1 MKKKGY
7 PWVVFFL
14 VFALLVTAC
23 GGSGNNDGSSGG
35 GSGNSG
41 ADSQASDPGSPGGSS
56 SGGSSSGGE
65 KITLRVGTWEG
76 GDGLALQ
83 QKIAENYMNEH
94 PNVTIEIEAVPDQ
107 YGTKILTQIAS
118 GEAPDIFQIGDG
130 DVRMFMEKGALL
142 DLTAFIEGEN
152 GIDLNDYYTSVLDVG
167 KVDGKYYT
175 MPKDYSNLAVYYNK
189 KLFDEAG
196 VPYPQ
201 NGWTWEDFRETAVKL
216 TKKDGDRI
224 TQWGANLP
232 GTWQRAIL
240 PLIHS
245 YGGSVISPDGE
256 SFEGYLNSD
265 GTVKALEFY
274 RDMYF
279 KDKLAPSTVDAEA
292 YQGVDLF
299 QAGITAMTIT
309 GRWPVMN
316 YKADPNLDFGVVQM
330 PVGPEGPANTLCYA
344 GFGIYSKTK
353 HPEAA
358 WDYLKYLTGEPG
370 QTLMAEYAFTA
381 VIPVAEKLG
390 QANDEHL
397 KPFLDDLQ
405 YVKEFPEKTSHLF
418 GKSGG
423 PAWGTVMEKMML
435 ESGNID
441 IKAELDAAAAEAEK
455 LLAQAKAE
463 EQ

>member
-1 MKKKGY
+1 MNRKGY
-7 PWVVFFL
+7 LWVV
-14 VFALLVTAC
+14 ALLILAMLAAAC
-23 GGSGNNDGSSGG
+23 SSSGG
-35 GSGNSG
+35 GGGS
-41 ADSQASDPGSPGGSS
+41 GSPSGSSGSS
-56 SGGSSSGGE
+56 SSSGSGSGSSSSSD
-65 KITLRVGTWEG
+65 KKVTLRLGTWEG
-76 GDGLALQ
+76 GSGLELQ
-83 QKIAENYMNEH
+83 QKIAQNYMAEH

-118 GEAPDIFQIGDG
+118 GDAPDIFQIGDG

-142 DLTAFIEGEN
+142 DLTPFIEGSN

-175 MPKDYSNLAVYYNK
+175 MPKDYSNVAVYYNK
-189 KLFDEAG
+189 KLFDEAN

-201 NGWTWEDFRETAVKL
+201 PGWTWDDFRETALKL
-216 TKKDGDRI
+216 TKREGDRI

-232 GTWQRAIL
+232 GSWLRAML
-240 PLIHS
+240 PLINS

-256 SFEGYLNSD
+256 KFVGYMNSEE
-265 GTVKALEFY
+265 TLKALQFY

-279 KDKLAPSTVDAEA
+279 KDKIAPSAIDSQS

-299 QAGITAMTIT
+299 QAGIVAMHIT
-309 GRWPVMN
+309 GRWPVVN
-316 YKADPNLDFGVVQM
+316 YKEDPNLDFGVVQM
-330 PVGPEGPANTLCYA
+330 PVGPAGPANTLCYA
-344 GFGIYSKTK
+344 GFGIYSQTK
-353 HPEAA
+353 HPEEA

-370 QTLMAEYAFTA
+370 QTILADHAFTA

-423 PAWGTVMEKMML
+423 TALGPFLEKLMMPD
-435 ESGNID
+435 EFD
-441 IKAELDAAAAEAEK
+441 IKAELDAAAQQAEE